1 MVQKNKNSPVRFQQY
16 KKKSLADK
24 ESANM
29 HRESTGLYKIIK
41 STHLENDFYFKHTC
55 PKTQ

>member
-1 MVQKNKNSPVRFQQY
+1 M
-16 KKKSLADK
+16 ADK

-41 STHLENDFYFKHTC
+41 ITHLENNFYFKHTSDVRRDDSAI
-55 PKTQ
+55 KG